1 MGSSL
6 TYLVY
11 LAVGLVI
18 SVCIFLILREVF
30 CWYWKINEIKNLLVS
45 IDTRLKEMKPRDSS
59 KENVAEKNDDQGQE
73 AVE

>member
-6 TYLVY
+6 TYLI
-11 LAVGLVI
+11 LGLII
-18 SVCIFLILREVF
+18 SVCILLVLREVF